1 MGSLCRLLIC
11 LFAYFTGFVL
21 CTISFLTV
29 TIVSLDRL
37 LTLLL
42 GARYRQRASSKR
54 TCLTVIA
61 VLWILSIVG
70 AFPYFWNPLV
80 TWFCGRIIT
89 PICLVTSIFSYTKTF
104 FALRHSQFM
113 LLKTTFL
120 KDNQGKNQH
129 RTFLDTKPQYPALC
143 GYR

>member
-1 MGSLCRLLIC
+1 ML
-11 LFAYFTGFVL
+11 Y
-21 CTISFLTV
+21 TISFLTV
-29 TIVSLDRL
+29 IIVSLDRL

-104 FALRHSQFM
+104 FALRHSQIHAAQ
-113 LLKTTFL
+113 
-120 KDNQGKNQH
+120 NHVSQGQPRQESTPNLSRYKAAVSSALWVQI
-129 RTFLDTKPQYPALC
+129 PAAKRWLFATC
-143 GYR
+143 P